1 MLKRQDALK
10 LLRSIA
16 QEAEIEIK
24 ETQDGPNTRVE
35 LVLRPD
41 IELVPA
47 SLPGTI
53 PSPERRYRVLHVE
66 DIGRTADLVYYYLR
80 NHYDV
85 ETVLTGEEGLAAAI
99 TTPFDFVLVDLKLG
113 DGMDCLELTRL
124 LRQTV
129 NYAWTPII
137 AVTGFATRK
146 DVERSMAAGCSAF
159 LSKPFL
165 KSDLL
170 RIMQQLE
177 ERIIK
182 PRLAGIEPNV
192 STPLGMNDHP

>member
-10 LLRSIA
+10 LVRSIA
-16 QEAEIEIK
+16 QEANIEIK

-35 LVLRPD
+35 LVLAPD
-41 IELVPA
+41 VEIVPA

-53 PSPERRYRVLHVE
+53 PSPDRRYRVLHVE

-80 NHYDV
+80 SLYDV
-85 ETVLTGEEGLAAAI
+85 ETVLTAEEALETALKQQY
-99 TTPFDFVLVDLKLG
+99 DFVLVDLKLG
-113 DGMDCLELTRL
+113 AGMDGLELTTL
-124 LRQTV
+124 LRKTER
-129 NYAWTPII
+129 YSWTPII
-137 AVTGFATRK
+137 AVTGLATQR
-146 DVERSMAAGCSAF
+146 DVDRSMTAGCSAF

-170 RIMQQLE
+170 RILQQLE

-182 PRLAGIEPNV
+182 PRMSSEVA
-192 STPLGMNDHP
+192 